1 MVMPTKQILS
11 PLPGILYRMP
21 APDKPLYVSEG
32 DSVSEDDV
40 VALIEVMKSF
50 HNVASGLKGK
60 IVKFLVENEDTVMA
74 GQPIAEIDD
83 GE

>member
-11 PLPGILYRMP
+11 PLPGILYRRP
-21 APDKPLYVSEG
+21 APDKPLY
-32 DSVSEDDV
+32 V